1 MVSRGGLFLGLI
13 GLALSRDAHADR
25 LFVCDQELNL
35 LTPTGLKRIG
45 NVQLPT
51 DIGIRGWDIYEES
64 SFVDFSQLDSYCV
77 IIPLGTTEASWN
89 DVIDPTGK

>member
-1 MVSRGGLFLGLI
+1 MASRSGLFLGLI

-35 LTPTGLKRIG
+35 PTHSGLKRIG
-45 NVQLPT
+45 NVQFPT
-51 DIGIRGWDIYEES
+51 DFGMREWNIYEES
-64 SFVDFSQLDSYCV
+64 TFFDLSQLDSYCV